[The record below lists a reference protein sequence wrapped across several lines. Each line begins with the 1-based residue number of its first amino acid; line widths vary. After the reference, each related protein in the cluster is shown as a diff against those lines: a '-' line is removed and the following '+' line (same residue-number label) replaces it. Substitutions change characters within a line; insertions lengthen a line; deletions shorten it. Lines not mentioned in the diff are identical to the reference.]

1 MKETFPKLVKEIDI
15 QVQEAQNP
23 NKTDIKKRIIKA
35 AKEKQLPYSGV
46 PIRMSAI
53 FSKETLQAG
62 KD

>member
-23 NKTDIKKRIIKA
+23 NKTDIKRTTARHIKI
-35 AKEKQLPYSGV
+35 KMP
-46 PIRMSAI
+46 
-53 FSKETLQAG
+53 